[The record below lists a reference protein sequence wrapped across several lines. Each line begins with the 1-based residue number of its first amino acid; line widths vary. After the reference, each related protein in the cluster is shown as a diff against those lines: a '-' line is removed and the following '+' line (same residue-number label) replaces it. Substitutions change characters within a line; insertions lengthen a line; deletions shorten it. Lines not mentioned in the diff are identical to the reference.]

1 MDPGPLHPS
10 RLPPGTRVGPWRV
23 LERRGSG
30 AYGTVY
36 RALGVEDVLGPVAL
50 KVALHPEDGR
60 FAREVELLSR
70 LRHPNVPRL
79 MGHGLWLQPG
89 SLAHPYLAMEWVE
102 GVSLYDWAQAQC
114 PTSRQVLRVLASL
127 ARALEATHAAGG
139 VHRDVKGDNVL
150 VRSADGQVFLTDFG
164 SGSYVGAALLTSS
177 PLPPGTP
184 PYRSPEAWRSV
195 RLPYLPSDPPYAPG
209 PADDVFAL
217 GMTAYRLVTDDYP
230 PTPALLNEVA
240 HLWGPE
246 GTGPVPPHGINAR
259 CCAELSRLVSRM
271 LSVRP
276 EARGG
281 AGELAE
287 ALEQAARRAGRE
299 ADVPLFTRKELPVE
313 EAGRVPPQD
322 RGPASWSRLMAAASL
337 GAAVA
342 LGAAWM
348 LSAQPRE
355 KTEQAHASAT
365 EESKD
370 GGTIAVGDTALT
382 APVSLTRAP
391 FVLSVIA
398 VDLPPKPL
406 RGQLRPDA
414 SGRCAHR
421 AHVSINGGCWV
432 EVKTSLKDCDEPYY
446 VHKGA
451 CYGPA
456 YPPPRPATSAPT
468 EHPGDDAP

>member
-1 MDPGPLHPS
+1 MESGQLYPA
-10 RLPPGTRVGPWRV
+10 RLPPGTRVGPWRL
-23 LERRGSG
+23 LERRGFG
-30 AYGTVY
+30 AYGAVY
-36 RALGVEDVLGPVAL
+36 RALGVANVPGPVAL
-50 KVALHPEDGR
+50 KLALHPEDGR

-79 MGHGLWLQPG
+79 VDHGLWLQPG
-89 SLAHPYLAMEWVE
+89 GLAFPYLAMEWVE
-102 GVSLYDWAQAQC
+102 GVSLYDWAQVQC

-139 VHRDVKGDNVL
+139 VHRDVKGDNAL
-150 VRSADGQVFLTDFG
+150 VRAVDGQVFLTDFG
-164 SGSYVGAALLTSS
+164 SGNYVGAAMLTSS
-177 PLPPGTP
+177 PLPPGTQ

-195 RLPYLPSDPPYAPG
+195 RLPYQPSDTPYAPG

-230 PTPALLNEVA
+230 PTPALLNEVT

-246 GTGPVPPHGINAR
+246 GRGPVPPRGVNAR

-287 ALEQAARRAGRE
+287 ALEQAARRAGPE
-299 ADVPLFTRKELPVE
+299 ADVPLFTRKELSAE
-313 EAGRVPPQD
+313 EARRVPPQD
-322 RGPASWSRLMAAASL
+322 RGPAPWSRLMAAASL

-348 LSAQPRE
+348 LSARLQA

-370 GGTIAVGDTALT
+370 GGTVAVGDTALT
-382 APVSLTRAP
+382 APAPLSRAP
-391 FVLSVIA
+391 SALSVIA

-421 AHVSINGGCWV
+421 AHVAINGGCWM
-432 EVKTSLKDCDEPYY
+432 ELKTSPKDCDEPYY

-468 EHPGDDAP
+468 ERPGDDAP

>member
-1 MDPGPLHPS
+1 MESPS
-10 RLPPGTRVGPWRV
+10 LLLLYQRRL
-23 LERRGSG
+23 
-30 AYGTVY
+30 
-36 RALGVEDVLGPVAL
+36 
-50 KVALHPEDGR
+50 
-60 FAREVELLSR
+60 F
-70 LRHPNVPRL
+70 
-79 MGHGLWLQPG
+79 
-89 SLAHPYLAMEWVE
+89 VE

-150 VRSADGQVFLTDFG
+150 VRAADGQVFLTDFG

-195 RLPYLPSDPPYAPG
+195 RLPYLPSDTPYAPG

-246 GTGPVPPHGINAR
+246 GRGPVPPLGVNAR

-299 ADVPLFTRKELPVE
+299 ADVPLFTRKETPCRGGREGPSPGQGACPVVPAHGSRQPGSRRG
-313 EAGRVPPQD
+313 AG
-322 RGPASWSRLMAAASL
+322 SRMDAERAASREDRTGSRIRHRRVEGWRHHRRRRHRTDCPGVSHPGTVCL
-337 GAAVA
+337 VCHCRG
-342 LGAAWM
+342 
-348 LSAQPRE
+348 STAQ
-355 KTEQAHASAT
+355 
-365 EESKD
+365 
-370 GGTIAVGDTALT
+370 T
-382 APVSLTRAP
+382 APRAAP
-391 FVLSVIA
+391 ARCVWA
-398 VDLPPKPL
+398 VCSP
-406 RGQLRPDA
+406 
-414 SGRCAHR
+414 
-421 AHVSINGGCWV
+421 
-432 EVKTSLKDCDEPYY
+432 
-446 VHKGA
+446 GA
-451 CYGPA
+451 CCHEWWVLDEVGHEP
-456 YPPPRPATSAPT
+456 
-468 EHPGDDAP
+468 EGL